1 MKKNLTN
8 NKNLETMRN
17 EIYNNFKDIIKY
29 NAINEKKINKHDKP
43 MIRENLNNL
52 LDVLI
57 RQLNYLAMI
66 EKISLK
72 QSDLYINWLT
82 SYVCKIQP

>member
-1 MKKNLTN
+1 
-8 NKNLETMRN
+8 MRN
-17 EIYNNFKDIIKY
+17 DIYNNFKEIIKQ
-29 NAINEKKINKHDKP
+29 NAINEKRNNKNDKP

-52 LDVLI
+52 LDSLT

-72 QSDLYINWLT
+72 QSELYINWLT
-82 SYVCKIQP
+82 SYVCKIQS

>member
-1 MKKNLTN
+1 MK
-8 NKNLETMRN
+8 N
-17 EIYNNFKDIIKY
+17 EIYNNFKEIIKEA
-29 NAINEKKINKHDKP
+29 AISEKRNNKNDKP

-52 LDVLI
+52 LDSLT

-72 QSDLYINWLT
+72 QCNLYINWLT
-82 SYVCKIQP
+82 SYTCKLHP